1 LRFTTAGAHQRHP
14 TASQEENTL
23 NINRRTI
30 DRGLIAAGA
39 IIAIVF
45 MSAGGLL
52 AWGHSFANNQVHNQ
66 LAREQIF
73 FPAKGTPALDAKE
86 FPGLQQYAGKQV
98 TTGAEAKAYADQ
110 FIWKHMM
117 TASGGQTYAQ
127 VSTRAQANPTDT
139 KLTALK
145 TTLFQGDMLRAS
157 LLSAYGFSQFGA
169 IAYWGMIAAF
179 GGSALMAVLVLLGL
193 VHDRRAKTYLAT
205 TETTGPVVAAR
216 AA

>member
-1 LRFTTAGAHQRHP
+1 M
-14 TASQEENTL
+14 
-23 NINRRTI
+23 NINRKTI

-39 IIAIVF
+39 VVAIVF
-45 MSAGGLL
+45 VIAGGLL

-73 FPAKGTPALDAKE
+73 FPAKGTPALDPKE

-98 TTGAEAKAYADQ
+98 TTGPEARAYADQ

-127 VSTRAQANPTDT
+127 VSTKAMANPTDT
-139 KLTALK
+139 KLAALK

-169 IAYWGMIAAF
+169 IAYWGMIVAF
-179 GGSALMAVLVLLGL
+179 VGFALMAVLVVLGL
-193 VHDRRAKTYLAT
+193 VHLRRAKEALSGLTAQVT
-205 TETTGPVVAAR
+205 TPR